1 MFSVIRSVHRSS
13 LIALEEGSP
22 VAHYDLYSTLGID
35 RSLDSVSIAAYLD
48 NIQFQGTFT
57 NPGGLEEIRIARAI
71 LGDQYRRSMYDS
83 RLYDPHA
90 PEITVDA
97 LRDLAGL
104 GNNANPQMMGVPSQP
119 GAPFG
124 SAVRERADWASGA
137 VKRNFYSAHQRLNPM
152 VSKATMEVARSS
164 KKVMAFTVLATLL
177 VVAIFAGLV
186 SGVKYF
192 ISDERKVTNL
202 VEEFLKLETS
212 VATEEWLNDHADPS
226 TRNMLVEELD
236 LSGDFEGIDD
246 YFAAENPKIS
256 GVSSVY
262 EMFGVENLSKEE
274 RDDVLPDIAEIDSTS
289 AKSFKDVYQVYL
301 YDNGTL
307 LGAVYVG
314 IKSGDP
320 VLLTVF

>member
-1 MFSVIRSVHRSS
+1 M
-13 LIALEEGSP
+13 
-22 VAHYDLYSTLGID
+22 AHYDLYSTLGID

-57 NPGGLEEIRIARAI
+57 NSGGLEEIRIARAI
-71 LGDQYRRSMYDS
+71 LGDQYRRSMYHS

-104 GNNANPQMMGVPSQP
+104 GNNANLQM
-119 GAPFG
+119 
-124 SAVRERADWASGA
+124 
-137 VKRNFYSAHQRLNPM
+137 KRNFDSAHQRLNPM

-164 KKVMAFTVLATLL
+164 KKVIAFTVLATLL
-177 VVAIFAGLV
+177 VVAIFAGLI

-212 VATEEWLNDHADPS
+212 VATEGWLNDHADPS

-246 YFAAENPKIS
+246 YFEAENPKIS

-274 RDDVLPDIAEIDSTS
+274 RDDLFPYIAEIDSTS
-289 AKSFKDVYQVYL
+289 AQSFKDVYQVYL

-307 LGAVYVG
+307 LGAVHVG

-320 VLLTVF
+320 VLLTFF